1 MITLANPNLYNLLDS
16 VCRRGDGQGM
26 DRDIQTG
33 LEGRGCT
40 SYDLWSVQRSSVA
53 RHNVPVSHCLWKHKC
68 VMCKA
73 DITLY
78 SRSWTT
84 AVRTLPSMPMSR
96 RLDVSCP
103 QFLLACCLL
112 IQFQL
117 KPRKSTTI
125 FFPTVSFKVC
135 CRYTLEIHEER
146 NIQSAWAALFHNLR
160 PTTSH
165 NAAHFYYYIC
175 VCCRISSC
183 LQGVSVSS
191 DHVLFKPRRTTWLW
205 GSWVM

>member
-1 MITLANPNLYNLLDS
+1 
-16 VCRRGDGQGM
+16 M
-26 DRDIQTG
+26 DRVWIETLKLVWREEDAPLMTF
-33 LEGRGCT
+33 
-40 SYDLWSVQRSSVA
+40 DLCKEVLLLVVMCRCHIA
-53 RHNVPVSHCLWKHKC
+53 CGNTN

-73 DITLY
+73 DIKLY

-146 NIQSAWAALFHNLR
+146 NIQSAWAAFFHNLR
-160 PTTSH
+160 PKTSH
-165 NAAHFYYYIC
+165 NAAHFYYYKC

-205 GSWVM
+205 GSWAV